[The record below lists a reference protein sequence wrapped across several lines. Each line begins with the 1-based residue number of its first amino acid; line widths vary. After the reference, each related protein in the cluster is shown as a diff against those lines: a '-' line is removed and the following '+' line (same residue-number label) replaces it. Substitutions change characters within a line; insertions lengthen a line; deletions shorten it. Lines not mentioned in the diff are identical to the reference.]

1 MVIYL
6 IPSKDLTQSNSNIC
20 IDNEVRLMP
29 SFSKWEMK
37 VSSNTILE
45 LAKYALENMN
55 DTLKS

>member
-29 SFSKWEMK
+29 SFCKWEMK

>member
-1 MVIYL
+1 
-6 IPSKDLTQSNSNIC
+6 
-20 IDNEVRLMP
+20 MP

-37 VSSNTILE
+37 VSSNAILE